1 MDDRGEVRGVVGRDI
16 LRDPSGLLGLVV
28 SVGVGP
34 TDVPEYRGSV
44 PLGSEG
50 AEVLAGR
57 ERRGKLLD
65 VVVIEIRT
73 EGFGDP
79 ASRSII
85 IVRRSAGQGTTEIR
99 AFGVRAPR
107 GPEAG

>member
-1 MDDRGEVRGVVGRDI
+1 MTPRGFE
-16 LRDPSGLLGLVV
+16 LLTSVQRQHV
-28 SVGVGP
+28 SVQRFL
-34 TDVPEYRGSV
+34 EYAKPLQISEFLERVEPRGFE
-44 PLGSEG
+44 PLTSR
-50 AEVLAGR
+50 AKAA
-57 ERRGKLLD
+57 
-65 VVVIEIRT
+65 
-73 EGFGDP
+73 